1 MSKEAVIEA
10 LESMTVVE
18 LNQLVRDLEDRWGV
32 SAASFA
38 PVAVA
43 AAGAGAGAGEEAAG
57 EVEKTAFDVVL
68 KEIGDAKLEVIKR
81 VKDILGL
88 GIKEAKAVVDEV
100 PKVLKTGVSKDE
112 AEEIKNKLVDAGAVV
127 EIK

>member
-1 MSKEAVIEA
+1 MSKESVIES

-18 LNQLVRDLEDRWGV
+18 LNQLVKDLEERWGV

-38 PVAVA
+38 PVAMSA
-43 AAGAGAGAGEEAAG
+43 AASGAGGDEGGAAA
-57 EVEKTAFDVVL
+57 EKTSFDVIL

-81 VKDILGL
+81 VKDILGI
-88 GIKEAKAVVDEV
+88 GIKEAKAVVDEA
-100 PKVLKTGVSKDE
+100 PKTLKSGVTKDE
-112 AEEIKNKLVDAGAVV
+112 ADEIRNKLADAGAVV

>member
-1 MSKEAVIEA
+1 MSKEAVIDA

-18 LNQLVRDLEDRWGV
+18 LNQLVKELEDRWGV
-32 SAASFA
+32 SAAAVA

-43 AAGAGAGAGEEAAG
+43 AGGGAAVAEEGSAAA
-57 EVEKTAFDVVL
+57 EKTSFDVHL
-68 KEIGDAKLEVIKR
+68 KEIGDNKLEVIKR
-81 VKDILGL
+81 VKDILGI

-100 PKVLKTGVSKDE
+100 PKALKTGVGKDE

>member
-1 MSKEAVIEA
+1 MSKEAVIDA

-18 LNQLVRDLEDRWGV
+18 LNQLVKELEDRWGV
-32 SAASFA
+32 SAAAVA

-43 AAGAGAGAGEEAAG
+43 AAGGGQAAAEEGSSAA
-57 EVEKTAFDVVL
+57 EKTSFDVHL
-68 KEIGDAKLEVIKR
+68 KEIGDNKLEVIKR
-81 VKDILGL
+81 VKDILGI

-100 PKVLKTGVSKDE
+100 PKALKTGVGKDE